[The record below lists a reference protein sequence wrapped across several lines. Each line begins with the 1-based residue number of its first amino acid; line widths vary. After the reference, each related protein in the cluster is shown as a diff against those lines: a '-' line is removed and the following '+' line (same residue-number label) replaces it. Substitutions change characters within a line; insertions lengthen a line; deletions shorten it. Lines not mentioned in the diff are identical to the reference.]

1 MKSVSLMLLR
11 VGIGLLILIWAI
23 IKLAATEAAIGV
35 SDTYYGGILSDPTLQ
50 IVLGALQAVLA
61 VAVIVGLFRRVT
73 YPAMAALIGIGILP
87 IWQSIVDP
95 LGVIFGQDNVQIL
108 FFPSLTV
115 FFATLVM
122 LAFRDE
128 DTLSLDARRGA

>member
-35 SDTYYGGILSDPTLQ
+35 SDKYYGGILSDPTLQ
-50 IVLGALQAVLA
+50 IALGALQAALA